1 MRKLVL
7 LATAV
12 AAVFGVVAVAQAANV
27 YSVTTARVTPTKA
40 GTATKPK
47 HTTINFG
54 YGVTT
59 DNGQRPSVT
68 TDYVIRF
75 GAKVKSNRGLFTGNK
90 TCTIAQA
97 GYVSGSSPRCPTTSR
112 AGAGT
117 VNNQAG
123 LQSDPTQR
131 IPCVLNLT
139 LYVGDGRAVPASAN
153 DGIAVRND
161 IVLALKGGP
170 PSCPLAVDAALP
182 AQLIRVGGGAALRF
196 HVKRIPFQ
204 QPQTGI
210 DNAVVNVTSNTGKSI
225 VKRVRGRRVTRG
237 LFETTGCTGGAHN
250 VVVQFKSADGS
261 TKTATKRAPCRR

>member
-75 GAKVKSNRGLFTGNK
+75 GSKVKSNRGLFTGK
-90 TCTIAQA
+90 TERKLLLRP
-97 GYVSGSSPRCPTTSR
+97 SP
-112 AGAGT
+112 
-117 VNNQAG
+117 AG
-123 LQSDPTQR
+123 LAFSRETDGTPVLDVKNLPEPYDKADAWKGKTLTVIVPTDELRGLVAYIQKLGTNRGAWRDVFEPQTLSASVMEIPRTREQEERGQNEKQR
-131 IPCVLNLT
+131 GGADH
-139 LYVGDGRAVPASAN
+139 VGDVARDLQLTAHRIGADVDPGDEQRRDHDAQGVQRGEHGDRDPGVAEAGR
-153 DGIAVRND
+153 
-161 IVLALKGGP
+161 
-170 PSCPLAVDAALP
+170 
-182 AQLIRVGGGAALRF
+182 
-196 HVKRIPFQ
+196 
-204 QPQTGI
+204 
-210 DNAVVNVTSNTGKSI
+210 
-225 VKRVRGRRVTRG
+225 
-237 LFETTGCTGGAHN
+237 
-250 VVVQFKSADGS
+250 
-261 TKTATKRAPCRR
+261 